1 MKLYTLKR
9 TQILPVTLTQAW
21 NFFATP
27 DNLARITPPHLK
39 FIIRYSSGNGPMYA
53 GQIIGYRLYPVSFW
67 CVNWV
72 TEITHVQQP
81 FYFVDEQRSGPYAL
95 WHHEH
100 RFRETAAGTEMI
112 DELAYAI
119 PFGMIGRLAHALFVK
134 RMLNR
139 IFDYRYHVLQQHFDP
154 ASRETGLKL

>member
-9 TQILPVTLTQAW
+9 TQTLPISLTEAW
-21 NFFATP
+21 SFFATP
-27 DNLARITPPHLK
+27 DNLATITPQHLR
-39 FIIRYSSGNGPMYA
+39 FITLFSSGTGKMYP
-53 GQIIGYRLYPVSFW
+53 GQIICYMLYPIPFW
-67 CVNWV
+67 RVRWV

-81 FYFVDEQRSGPYAL
+81 SYFVDEQRSGPYAL

-100 RFRETAAGTEMI
+100 RFRETAGGVEMV

-119 PFGMIGRLAHALFVK
+119 PFGIIGRLAHRLFVK

-139 IFDYRYHVLQQHFDP
+139 IFDYRCQVLEQHFSP
-154 ASRETGLKL
+154 AKLSAS